1 MRKPVLFI
9 VLIIGIVVS
18 LSIVQVSVSNN
29 LSTTGVELAKI
40 EEQIDLYK
48 KENSVLQEKLLI
60 ASSFDTIASKAG
72 EMGFVEEKSRVFLK
86 KPPLAV
92 RP

>member
-1 MRKPVLFI
+1 MKKPVLFI
-9 VLIIGIVVS
+9 ILIITIVVS
-18 LSIVQVSVSNN
+18 LSIIQVSVSNN

-40 EEQIDLYK
+40 EEKIMIYK
-48 KENSVLQEKLLI
+48 KENAVLQEKLLL

-72 EMGFVEEKSRVFLK
+72 EMGFIEEKSRVFLPK
-86 KPPLAV
+86 LPLAA